1 MIMTKHKGQKL
12 PVNVYDFVKR
22 KANLADFLT
31 DELGCKIYWSQEG
44 VYGKCICPLPSHKD
58 RKPSFSIKF
67 MNDVWVYKCL
77 GCDSKG
83 TIIDFCMQY
92 YNIKNAALSA
102 LFICD
107 KLGFDKSEAS
117 DIHILNESKNKANLQ
132 KKIDCAHVIA
142 SRQCFSLLK
151 KDYAKYNKW
160 VACAYRKMN
169 EALSKE
175 DLSIIEQIGYEAS
188 GKFQE
193 K

>member
-1 MIMTKHKGQKL
+1 MTKHKGQKL
-12 PVNVYDFVKR
+12 SVNVYDFVKR
-22 KANLADFLT
+22 KANLADFLI

-44 VYGKCICPLPSHKD
+44 VSGKCICPLPSHKD
-58 RKPSFSIKF
+58 GKPSFSIKF
-67 MNDVWVYKCL
+67 MNDVWVYRCL

-160 VACAYRKMN
+160 VARAYRKMN